1 MLKILYGVQ
10 PEENSRSI
18 LRQICE
24 NRRRGVARQILIV
37 PEQASFDAEWKLCQ
51 AGGDSI
57 SAYAEVLSFTRLA
70 SRVFSTTGGV
80 AARMLDKSGRL
91 IAMAGALE
99 QVRSR
104 LKIYGRF
111 IAKPEFLLQ
120 LLDIVDEFKSYGVNA
135 GLLNSVYPHLSGQ
148 LAQKMEELRLIL
160 ESYEAVCANAAL
172 DPADRLDRLVQ
183 ALTESDFARERQIY
197 IDGFSD
203 FTAQER
209 AVIVSLMQQAEDV
222 TVSLCCDDPGGG
234 QSVFAVTRQTAAE
247 LLRDAAQ
254 YQVSAQCLNIQ
265 PGETTRPAMRRL
277 QERLFAPGEATEAAE
292 DDAVSLYAAQDAYD
306 ECMHVVAAIQRRVLA
321 GSRWREI
328 GVACADAQYLPILE
342 NLLARYEIPA
352 YFAGNQDILSQG
364 VIRMVLAALEAA
376 ACGMEPEAVAEYLK
390 SGYAPLSR
398 ELCDRLENYACVWN
412 IRGAAWERPF
422 TADPQG
428 YDRKPTPQSRQALEE
443 LNQARTA
450 AVVPLLE
457 LKKQLLAAKNTGQQ
471 VLALYDFLE
480 RIQLEERLRQTAR
493 QLNLSGNLQRAQT
506 CAQLYN
512 LLIQTMEQ
520 IYGVLGNTV
529 RTADEFRQFLSAA
542 LSRQSVGTIPAAL
555 DCVHVG
561 DLSAMR
567 YGAVRHRMVLGASE
581 GLLPRAGVTGG
592 LLSEQERKILKAEGL
607 PMAPDAGQRL
617 DRELLCAYQVLTS
630 GTQTLEVTCRQGE
643 ESYLFTRIAA
653 LFDGCVK
660 TGTVQALPVNVR
672 QAARLAA
679 AAPEEER
686 QSLLK
691 RMPELTMPTQTLQHQ
706 AAYQMGVLGGKTVE
720 KLYGREIYLSAS
732 RIDKFAACK
741 LAFFLQYGLQAK
753 ERRQASVD
761 APIFG
766 TFVHYVLENTARQAE
781 QEGGFRALPWQRV
794 EAIARQYMERFTE
807 ETLDGLRQL
816 PQRTAYL
823 FRRSLGEVLDV
834 VKELYGE
841 LCQSEFTPV
850 GYEMFFG
857 DGGQAA
863 PIVIQG
869 QKAVC
874 KVSGY
879 VDRVDLYHGTDGDY
893 VRVVDYKTG
902 RKDFDYTDILSGMG
916 LQMLVYLFAL
926 EKNGKQL
933 FGEPVRP
940 AGVLYFPA
948 RLDVL
953 SQSGRITPQ
962 QAEQERRKALRR
974 KGLLLDDERVLQ
986 AMEPCQD
993 KPQYL
998 PYQYAKDG
1006 TRKGDLATCTQI
1018 QRLEDFVY
1026 SSIAHMGDEI
1036 LDGKVAPNPYSRG
1049 PEQTPCR
1056 YCAFY
1061 SVCHVR
1067 SGGAPVRNLAKTDAE
1082 EFWRILEQGGKS

>member
-10 PEENSRSI
+10 PEENSRRV
-18 LRQICE
+18 LQQICGD
-24 NRRRGVARQILIV
+24 RQKGVTRQILIV

-70 SRVFSTTGGV
+70 SRVFSVTGGV

-111 IAKPEFLLQ
+111 VTKPEFLLQ
-120 LLDIVDEFKSYGVNA
+120 LLDMVDEFKSYGVTS
-135 GLLNSVYPHLSGQ
+135 GLLGSVYTHLSGQ

-172 DPADRLDRLVQ
+172 DPADRLDRLAQ
-183 ALTESDFARERQIY
+183 ALEESDFAQGRRIY

-209 AVIVSLMQQAEDV
+209 SVIARLMQQAEDV
-222 TVSLCCDDPGGG
+222 TVCLCCDGLRAG

-247 LLRDAAQ
+247 LLQDAAR
-254 YQVSAQCLNIQ
+254 YQVRAASQAVA
-265 PGETTRPAMRRL
+265 PAGETSPAMRHL
-277 QERLFAPGEATEAAE
+277 QDSLFTPQGHTAPMR
-292 DDAVSLYAAQDAYD
+292 DDAVRLYPAQDAYE
-306 ECMHVVAAIQRRVLA
+306 ECMCIVASIQRHALA
-321 GSRWREI
+321 GSRWRDM
-328 GVACADAQYLPILE
+328 GVACADPQYLPILE
-342 NLLARYEIPA
+342 NLLTRYEIPA
-352 YFAGNQDILSQG
+352 YFAGNQDILSQS
-364 VIRMVLAALEAA
+364 VIRMVLSALEAA
-376 ACGMEPEAVAEYLK
+376 ACGMEPETVAEYLK
-390 SGYAPLSR
+390 SGYAPLDR
-398 ELCDRLENYACVWN
+398 DLCDRLENYACVWN

-428 YDRKPTPQSRQALEE
+428 YDRQQTPQSQQALEE
-443 LNQARTA
+443 LNQARAA
-450 AVVPLLE
+450 AVVPLLA
-457 LKKQLLAAKNTGQQ
+457 LKKALLAAKNTGQQ

-480 RIQLEERLRQTAR
+480 QIQLEERLRQTAR
-493 QLNLSGNLQRAQT
+493 QLNQSGSLQRAQT

-520 IYGVLGNTV
+520 IYGVLGKTV

-567 YGAVRHRMVLGASE
+567 YGTVRHRMVLGASE
-581 GLLPRAGVTGG
+581 GLLPRAATAGG
-592 LLSEQERKILKAEGL
+592 LLSEQERKVLKAEGL

-630 GTQTLEVTCRQGE
+630 GTETLEVTCQEGE
-643 ESYLFTRIAA
+643 ESYLFARMAA
-653 LFDGCVK
+653 LFEDSVK
-660 TGTVQALPVNVR
+660 TGTPQALPVNAR
-672 QAARLAA
+672 QGARLAA
-679 AAPEEER
+679 AASDGER
-686 QSLLK
+686 QRLLE
-691 RMPELTMPTQTLQHQ
+691 RLPGLAAPTLALRQQ
-706 AAYQMGVLGGKTVE
+706 AAYAMGSLDEKTVE

-732 RIDKFAACK
+732 RIDKFASCR

-753 ERRQASVD
+753 ERRQAAVD
-761 APIFG
+761 APVFG
-766 TFVHYVLENTARQAE
+766 TFVHYVLENTARQVG
-781 QEGGFRALPWQRV
+781 QEGGFHVLPWQRV
-794 EAIARQYMERFTE
+794 QTIARQYMDRFTE
-807 ETLDGLRQL
+807 EALDGLRSL
-816 PQRTAYL
+816 SQRTAYL
-823 FRRSLGEVLDV
+823 FRRSLGEVMDV
-834 VKELYGE
+834 VQELYGE
-841 LCQSEFTPV
+841 LRQSEFTPV
-850 GYEMFFG
+850 GYEMYFG

-869 QKAVC
+869 KKAVC

-879 VDRVDLYHGTDGDY
+879 VDRVDLYHGADGDY

-902 RKDFDYTDILSGMG
+902 RKNFDYTDILSGIG

-926 EKNGKQL
+926 EKSGQQV
-933 FGEPVRP
+933 FGTPVRP

-953 SQSGRITPQ
+953 SQTGRISAQ
-962 QAEQERRKALRR
+962 QAEQERRKSLRR

-998 PYQYAKDG
+998 PYQYTRDG
-1006 TRKGDLATCTQI
+1006 ARKGDLATQSQI
-1018 QRLEDFVY
+1018 RRLEDFVY
-1026 SSIAHMGDEI
+1026 SSIARMGDEI
-1036 LDGKVAPNPYSRG
+1036 LDGKVAPDPYSRG

-1056 YCAFY
+1056 YCEFY

-1067 SGGAPVRNLAKTDAE
+1067 SGGAPVRNLAKTDADG
-1082 EFWRILEQGGKS
+1082 FWKILEQGGKA